1 MQAVSAKVDA
11 VKRFALEAN
20 SPVTAEAIG
29 APAFLV
35 PPRCDQPEL
44 LDLGAGTPDDVRAS
58 LYEMWRLNHVF
69 GGIHALTAHLLPLL
83 QQAQQP
89 LCVADIGTG
98 AASIAHYLDR
108 WAASH
113 HLKLK
118 ILALDISGRN
128 LDVARENNNAAARV
142 RLVQAD
148 AEALP
153 LAAGVVDYYISSLF
167 LHHFAPAQV
176 IQMLRAM
183 YQRAR
188 RGIIMSDLVR
198 GHLPMMA
205 FGVIQPIFARNVLT
219 RHDGRVSIR
228 RAYRPRELLAL
239 AHAANIPNAR
249 VFMHFPWRMTLVAEK
264 HHV

>member
-1 MQAVSAKVDA
+1 MLSAKIDA
-11 VKRFALEAN
+11 VKRFAIETN
-20 SPVTAEAIG
+20 SPAAAEAIG

-44 LDLGAGTPDDVRAS
+44 LDMGAGTPDDVRAS

-83 QQAQQP
+83 RQARQP

-108 WAASH
+108 WAAHH

-128 LDVARENNNAAARV
+128 LAVARENSTARV

-148 AEALP
+148 ATALP
-153 LAAGVVDYYISSLF
+153 LAVGAVDYYISSLF
-167 LHHFAPAQV
+167 LHHFTPAQV
-176 IQMLRAM
+176 IEMLRTM

-188 RGIIMSDLVR
+188 RGLIMSDLVR
-198 GHLPMMA
+198 GHLPMLA
-205 FGVIQPIFARNVLT
+205 FGMIQPIFARNALT

-228 RAYRPRELLAL
+228 RAYRPCELLAL
-239 AHAANIPNAR
+239 ARAAGIDDAR
-249 VFMHFPWRMTLVAEK
+249 VYMHFPWRMTLTAEK
-264 HHV
+264 RHV